1 MQHGP
6 RGPPRGQMQGF
17 RRDFPPNED
26 PAWEKAVRSIFGTF
40 FSRRNS
46 VATHF
51 YGSRVI
57 CKRP

>member
-40 FSRRNS
+40 F
-46 VATHF
+46 HDE
-51 YGSRVI
+51 I
-57 CKRP
+57 P